1 MEINKELKST
11 SEKDRQIK
19 ESQMNETT
27 IESMEQI
34 ASNELNKVE
43 TRLIGGRSIDRG
55 NPEDEDVQS
64 DDEGMVEE
72 IITTIEQD
80 KDLECKVKKKIET
93 KKTMTQ
99 NPETRNTIT
108 KVVKTEVTEITRT
121 ITIND
126 HHDLERAKRELGID
140 DVTKLLPSSSWTHQS
155 SLTDKRQ
162 KQNESVK
169 EIVTSKIVSS
179 DNQLQQTQTDKKFI
193 LSESTTVGRGPVVE
207 TISTVSSPKVEE
219 KPKEIKKKKKKS
231 KLCSCTRSTAVDEQ
245 EKPNTVTIS
254 TEQALKSSPEKAAA
268 IKSVMDTQVQGA
280 ALISPD
286 MKQLIIDKKVLLIE
300 YIHSKI
306 FAPSKLFAS
315 DEQDKKGR
323 KISSRI
329 LDLLRYD
336 RCSSW
341 TQMLEQL
348 NEEYAN
354 YLPSNATTRT
364 MLNTYETLFT
374 TKQANLLN
382 TFSTIHHENDIEN
395 IQENLDYV
403 TIVGKHI
410 HTQDSQPKVE
420 IITKQSVD
428 DVPIT
433 VEELQPVTQEE
444 QVEKGL

>member
-19 ESQMNETT
+19 QSQMNETT

-245 EKPNTVTIS
+245 EKPNTVTTS
-254 TEQALKSSPEKAAA
+254 TEQVLKSSPEKAAA
-268 IKSVMDTQVQGA
+268 IKSVMDTQIQGA

>member
-245 EKPNTVTIS
+245 EKPNTVTTS
-254 TEQALKSSPEKAAA
+254 TEQVLKSSPEKAAA
-268 IKSVMDTQVQGA
+268 IKSVMDTQIQGA